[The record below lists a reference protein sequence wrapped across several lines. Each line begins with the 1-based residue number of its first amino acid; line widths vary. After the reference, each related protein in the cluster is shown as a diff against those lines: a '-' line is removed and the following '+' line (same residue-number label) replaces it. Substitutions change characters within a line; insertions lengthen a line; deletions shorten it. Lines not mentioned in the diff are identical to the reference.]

1 MIVPFQAESL
11 TFLRVRG
18 VWADFMA
25 SSSVAMYSRNICTM
39 QRRLVVIPAASA
51 DWLRRASCASIFRA
65 SIRAD
70 ERLALSSCKGVF
82 KWITFFRLLEDNY
95 RVGWRR
101 PQKGGFTAARTE
113 IDSIQFLSVPVG
125 AER

>member
-1 MIVPFQAESL
+1 MIVRSQAESL

-39 QRRLVVIPAASA
+39 QRRLVVIPTASA

-82 KWITFFRLLEDNY
+82 KWITFFRLLERQLTRGAAATTKR
-95 RVGWRR
+95 RV
-101 PQKGGFTAARTE
+101 TAARTE
-113 IDSIQFLSVPVG
+113 IDSIRLLSVPVG